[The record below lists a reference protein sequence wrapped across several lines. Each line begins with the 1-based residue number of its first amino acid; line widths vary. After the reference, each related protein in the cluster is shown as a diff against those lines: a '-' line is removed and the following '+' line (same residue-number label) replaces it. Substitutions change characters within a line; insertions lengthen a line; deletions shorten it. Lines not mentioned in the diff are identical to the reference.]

1 MNRKTI
7 LTGKALAALG
17 LLLPCSFVASAP
29 MHAAVAG
36 IEQSSSYKITGKVK
50 DAAGE
55 SIIGASILEKG
66 TTNGTVTD
74 LDGNFTLNVSPNA
87 TLVVSFIGYSNQ
99 EFVINKDN
107 MALQIVLKEDT
118 EMIDEVVVVGYGVQK
133 KENLTGSVAAVNFK
147 DVSSMP
153 VANTTNMLQGRL
165 PGVMLTANG
174 AQAGKDSPEIRIRGV
189 GTLGKN
195 DPMVLIDGVESSV
208 SQIAE
213 IPAADIESVSVLK
226 DAASAS
232 IYGVRAANGV
242 ILVTTK
248 RGTEQK
254 PTITY
259 SGSVAI
265 QQATVLPDF
274 VNSYEW
280 AKMFNECQPGKAY
293 TAEMLQKLQDG
304 SDPDHF
310 ANTDWASEMFRT
322 APMHQ
327 HHLSVNGGTKNV
339 HYMISTQYFN
349 QEGILRGTANQRFNF
364 RSNLDAQL
372 GIVKLGLNLSGSRQR
387 IDEPVTSISGDGLMR
402 YLTWYTRP
410 TVPARYSNGNFGYVD
425 GNPAISQSVAKNP
438 LYALENGH
446 KDNMN
451 YRFDGNFFG
460 EIDIVKGLKF
470 RSSLAY
476 KYYMNDIT
484 TFQPR
489 DLARY
494 NAEGEEVAPAGT
506 QNTLTDYHYL
516 ETTYINENI
525 LTYNTKLGQ
534 HQFNVLLGHSI
545 QSTRWDKNESSKQGF
560 ATDNI
565 YEMDGGTQ
573 NDKVSGSAEET
584 ALQSFFGRLNYNYG
598 DRYLF
603 EMNVRRDGSSR
614 MPKQNR
620 YATFPSFSGAWIMT
634 NEKFMENVKFL
645 NSLKLRASWGKLG
658 NQEIGNYAY
667 MQTLSAQG
675 SYFFGN
681 RKYIGMKLSKI
692 ANENIKWETTT
703 ITDIGFDASFW
714 NGKINVVFDWY
725 EKNTSDILLQ
735 LPMPGIFLGALQ
747 SPYQNAG
754 AVRNRGWELAANYYD
769 HKGDWD
775 WQAGFSLSGVK
786 NVITDMHGVESI
798 SNNTINREGEAIGSY
813 YGLKAL
819 GIYRTEADLER
830 VNAKGDKVTQNGQ
843 KPQLGD
849 IMYEDFNN
857 DGDITDADRQVI
869 GNPFPKLQ
877 YSFNLGFAW
886 KNFDVSTFWQGVAG
900 VYRFNWDETTISNG
914 GNKTTRWLDRWS
926 PDNVDGSMPRM
937 GGEINNRYSSFWLTK
952 GDYLRLKNLEIGY
965 TFKNDPWLTRLGV
978 QSIRLYVA
986 GTNLLTF
993 TPLDDYDP
1001 EKLSGDLRNDVHPNT
1016 KTYSFGV
1023 NVKF

>member
-17 LLLPCSFVASAP
+17 LLLPCSFVAPAP

-50 DAAGE
+50 DAVGE
-55 SIIGASILEKG
+55 SIIGASILEKE

-153 VANTTNMLQGRL
+153 VANTTNMLQDRL

-293 TAEMLQKLQDG
+293 TDEMLQKLQDG

-372 GIVKLGLNLSGSRQR
+372 GI
-387 IDEPVTSISGDGLMR
+387 
-402 YLTWYTRP
+402 
-410 TVPARYSNGNFGYVD
+410 
-425 GNPAISQSVAKNP
+425 
-438 LYALENGH
+438 
-446 KDNMN
+446 
-451 YRFDGNFFG
+451 
-460 EIDIVKGLKF
+460 
-470 RSSLAY
+470 
-476 KYYMNDIT
+476 
-484 TFQPR
+484 
-489 DLARY
+489 
-494 NAEGEEVAPAGT
+494 
-506 QNTLTDYHYL
+506 
-516 ETTYINENI
+516 
-525 LTYNTKLGQ
+525 
-534 HQFNVLLGHSI
+534 
-545 QSTRWDKNESSKQGF
+545 
-560 ATDNI
+560 
-565 YEMDGGTQ
+565 
-573 NDKVSGSAEET
+573 
-584 ALQSFFGRLNYNYG
+584 
-598 DRYLF
+598 
-603 EMNVRRDGSSR
+603 
-614 MPKQNR
+614 
-620 YATFPSFSGAWIMT
+620 
-634 NEKFMENVKFL
+634 
-645 NSLKLRASWGKLG
+645 
-658 NQEIGNYAY
+658 
-667 MQTLSAQG
+667 
-675 SYFFGN
+675 
-681 RKYIGMKLSKI
+681 
-692 ANENIKWETTT
+692 
-703 ITDIGFDASFW
+703 
-714 NGKINVVFDWY
+714 
-725 EKNTSDILLQ
+725 
-735 LPMPGIFLGALQ
+735 
-747 SPYQNAG
+747 
-754 AVRNRGWELAANYYD
+754 
-769 HKGDWD
+769 
-775 WQAGFSLSGVK
+775 
-786 NVITDMHGVESI
+786 
-798 SNNTINREGEAIGSY
+798 
-813 YGLKAL
+813 
-819 GIYRTEADLER
+819 
-830 VNAKGDKVTQNGQ
+830 
-843 KPQLGD
+843 
-849 IMYEDFNN
+849 
-857 DGDITDADRQVI
+857 
-869 GNPFPKLQ
+869 
-877 YSFNLGFAW
+877 
-886 KNFDVSTFWQGVAG
+886 
-900 VYRFNWDETTISNG
+900 
-914 GNKTTRWLDRWS
+914 
-926 PDNVDGSMPRM
+926 
-937 GGEINNRYSSFWLTK
+937 
-952 GDYLRLKNLEIGY
+952 
-965 TFKNDPWLTRLGV
+965 
-978 QSIRLYVA
+978 
-986 GTNLLTF
+986 
-993 TPLDDYDP
+993 
-1001 EKLSGDLRNDVHPNT
+1001 
-1016 KTYSFGV
+1016 
-1023 NVKF
+1023 